1 MNQHKNFTRTSLLQR
16 FVISQIVL
24 IGCVSFVIAMS
35 TQQHTPKIKTDADK
49 IASKKNIAG
58 GVIRLPK

>member
-1 MNQHKNFTRTSLLQR
+1 MNQQKNFTQKSFLQR
-16 FVISQIVL
+16 FIISQIVL
-24 IGCVSFVIAMS
+24 IGCVSVVIAMS

-58 GVIRLPK
+58 GLITLPK